1 MRRRERKSI
10 MKRNPFIRSIASVLT
25 AAMLLSMTPDLLS
38 AKAEEPPEPP
48 QETVYADY
56 EKPPVEQ
63 YILSEDVSRRTENEK
78 HFLLSD
84 GSYQLSS
91 YQDNV
96 HYKDEEGNW
105 QEIDNSLEYKPV
117 GGQENIEGYD
127 FYQNK
132 ANRTVPAGRA
142 DRERGEDN
150 DPRGRRGRRRVLRTV
165 GGLLQS
171 DICRC
176 GTIYGSG
183 IQGAADRCQREHPSG
198 ANTR

>member
-1 MRRRERKSI
+1 
-10 MKRNPFIRSIASVLT
+10 MKGNPFIRSIASVLT

-117 GGQENIEGYD
+117 GGQENIGV
-127 FYQNK
+127 F
-132 ANRTVPAGRA
+132 
-142 DRERGEDN
+142 
-150 DPRGRRGRRRVLRTV
+150 
-165 GGLLQS
+165 
-171 DICRC
+171 
-176 GTIYGSG
+176 
-183 IQGAADRCQREHPSG
+183 
-198 ANTR
+198 